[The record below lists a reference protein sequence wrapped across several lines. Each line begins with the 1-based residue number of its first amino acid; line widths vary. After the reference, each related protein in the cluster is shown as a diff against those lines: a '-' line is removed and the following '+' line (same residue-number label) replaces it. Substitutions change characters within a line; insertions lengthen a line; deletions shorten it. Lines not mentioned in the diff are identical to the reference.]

1 MLPDT
6 IVREACKEMT
16 GTRRNF
22 AAFFATVAVC
32 LFALAGPAAAGWN
45 PLDKEKAESQKVGDR
60 DVAETI
66 AAFKNKDPGMKIF
79 FDQAYGYVVFPTV
92 GKGAYVVGGAYG
104 PGKVYEKGTFIGTSK
119 LIQITVGFQL
129 GGQAYR
135 EIIFFKDKRAL
146 DHFTG
151 GNFEFD
157 AQASAVAVTAGA
169 SADAAYSDGVAVFT
183 MPKGGLMFEA
193 SIGGQKFSF
202 DPK

>member
-1 MLPDT
+1 MRKGNAY
-6 IVREACKEMT
+6 VFE
-16 GTRRNF
+16 
-22 AAFFATVAVC
+22 
-32 LFALAGPAAAGWN
+32 
-45 PLDKEKAESQKVGDR
+45 KEKAEDQGVNDA
-60 DVAETI
+60 DVAEAI
-66 AAFKNKDPGMKIF
+66 AAFKNQDPGMKIF

-92 GKGAYVVGGAYG
+92 GKGAYLVGGAYG
-104 PGKVYEKGTFIGTSK
+104 KGKVYRKEKFIGTSS
-119 LIQITVGFQL
+119 LIQVTVGFQF

-169 SADAAYSDGVAVFT
+169 SADAAYNNGVAVFT
-183 MPKGGLMFEA
+183 LPKGGLMFEA
-193 SIGGQKFSF
+193 SVGGQKFSF

>member
-1 MLPDT
+1 M
-6 IVREACKEMT
+6 RQ
-16 GTRRNF
+16 
-22 AAFFATVAVC
+22 AAAAVAMAV
-32 LFALAGPAAAGWN
+32 LFSAAGPAAAGWN
-45 PLDKEKAESQKVGDR
+45 PLEKEKAENQGMADQ
-60 DVAETI
+60 DVAEAI
-66 AAFKNKDPGMKIF
+66 AAFKNKDPGMQVF

-104 PGKVYEKGTFIGTSK
+104 KGRVYEKEKPIGISK
-119 LIQITVGFQL
+119 LFQVTVGFQL

-183 MPKGGLMFEA
+183 LTKGGLMFEA

-202 DPK
+202 DPD

>member
-1 MLPDT
+1 M
-6 IVREACKEMT
+6 IY
-16 GTRRNF
+16 TRKGF
-22 AAFFATVAVC
+22 AFFALSAILC
-32 LFALAGPAAAGWN
+32 AQALAGQAKAGWN
-45 PLDKEKAESQKVGDR
+45 PLDKEKAENERMDDR
-60 DVAETI
+60 DVAEAI
-66 AAFKNKDPGMKIF
+66 AAFKNKDPGMKVF

-92 GKGAYVVGGAYG
+92 GKGAYLVGGAYG
-104 PGKVYEKGTFIGTSK
+104 KGKVYEKEKFIGTAS
-119 LIQITVGFQL
+119 LIQLTVGFQL

-135 EIIFFKDKRAL
+135 EIIFCKDKRAL

-183 MPKGGLMFEA
+183 LPRGGLMFEA
-193 SIGGQKFSF
+193 SVGGQKFSF